1 MNIAVI
7 YGGESVEHEVSIL
20 TAVQLIENIA
30 KDNIIIPIYI
40 TKQGKMY
47 ETSNYKNIDT
57 YKNENNLKE
66 VCFVPNSTYLYKKN
80 IVGSY
85 KKYKQIDFCYIAM
98 HGKGG
103 VDGTIASILN
113 MSHIPYSSSDML
125 GSSVCLD
132 KAIFKNAMFGLGINI
147 VPYIN
152 VLKSDYHA
160 NKLEILDKIEN
171 NLGYPVIIKPSNL
184 GSSIGI
190 NIAYSKD
197 DIDFKINGSF
207 LYDNMLVIEKYVD
220 IDKEI
225 NVALFRYNN
234 EMVFSCFEVPSR
246 DDNILSFED
255 KYLKQGVTRKMLEVL
270 DSGLD
275 VKIKSMCEVV
285 YKTLRLNGVVRF
297 DFIYSKD
304 GILYLNE
311 LNTIPGS
318 MANYLYKERG
328 IDYTELNQML
338 YREGV
343 NYFKQ
348 KAKLNTN
355 YDSKVLSKINSLK
368 INK

>member
-30 KDNIIIPIYI
+30 KDNVIIPIYI

-47 ETSNYKNIDT
+47 ETKDYKRLDT
-57 YKNENNLKE
+57 YKGESGLKE
-66 VCFVPNSTYLYKKN
+66 VCFVPNSPYLYIKN
-80 IVGSY
+80 IVGNY

-98 HGKGG
+98 HGKCGE
-103 VDGTIASILN
+103 DGLMAAILN
-113 MSHIPYSSSDML
+113 MSHIPYSASDIL

-132 KAIFKNAMFGLGINI
+132 KAIFKNAMFGLGVNI

-152 VLKSDYHA
+152 VLKGDYQV
-160 NKLEILDKIEN
+160 NNVEILDKIECD
-171 NLGYPVIIKPSNL
+171 LGYPVIIKPSNL

-190 NIAYSKD
+190 NIAYSKE
-197 DIDFKINGSF
+197 DIESKINGSF
-207 LYDNMLVIEKYVD
+207 LYDNMLVVEKFVD

-234 EMVFSCFEVPSR
+234 EMVFSSFEVPSR
-246 DDNILSFED
+246 KDVILSFDD
-255 KYLKQGVTRKMLEVL
+255 KYLKSGITREMYNVL
-270 DSGLD
+270 DDSMD
-275 VKIKSMCEVV
+275 IKIKSICEVV
-285 YKTLRLNGVVRF
+285 YKELRLNGVVRF

-328 IDYTELNQML
+328 IDYRELTQML

-343 NYFKQ
+343 NYYKE
-348 KAKLNTN
+348 KIKLNTN
-355 YDSKVLSKINSLK
+355 YDSKVLNKINSLK